1 MATLNQEMTKRYD
14 NDIHERPLG
23 QLIAHLKNE
32 ARDFLQT
39 RIEMLVSEFHENIAD
54 SRKATILGGVALL
67 LLGSAYL
74 LFVLALV
81 GFVAGAFAG
90 NPYAWSFGLLIVGLV
105 WAVFGVLF
113 AVAAKNDFHGIF
125 PKRTIQVLKD
135 DAVLLKHEAGS
146 QA

>member
-1 MATLNQEMTKRYD
+1 MPTRYD

-23 QLIAHLKNE
+23 QLIAHLKSE
-32 ARDFLQT
+32 GRSFLQT

-105 WAVFGVLF
+105 WAV
-113 AVAAKNDFHGIF
+113 
-125 PKRTIQVLKD
+125 
-135 DAVLLKHEAGS
+135 
-146 QA
+146 